1 MCAPILPSQ
10 MKDTKTAEIKL
21 YVLADSKAQVIDLPD
36 KEAILTGLH
45 DGLPSGVYTVMRTFD
60 HIKFLHLGD
69 HLSRLERSMAML
81 GWGYQLDLRTIR
93 HALDRVCS
101 DYDHQD
107 SRVRIDVLSRDESRL
122 IDGNRVL
129 ISLTRFEPIPEDIYR
144 LGVQV
149 GIERELYRNQP
160 EVKKAEFAVLRRRY
174 LERDPT
180 RFECLIT
187 DDRGAILEGT
197 TSNFFG
203 VRDGVIWTAGKGVL
217 EGIARMIILKLASEA
232 MIPVHLGTVEV
243 AALSKFSETALSSA
257 SRGLVPIVQIGDQL
271 IGDGQPGPIAEKLID
286 NYRAYVVRE
295 IRPAI

>member
-1 MCAPILPSQ
+1 

-21 YVLADSKAQVIDLPD
+21 YVLAGNEAQAIDLPD

-45 DGLPSGVYTVMRTFD
+45 DGLPSGVYTAMRTFD
-60 HIKFLHLGD
+60 HINFLHLGD
-69 HLSRLERSMAML
+69 HLSRLEKSMAML
-81 GWGYQLDLRTIR
+81 GWSYKLDMFTIR
-93 HALDRVCS
+93 HALHRVCS
-101 DYDHQD
+101 DYEHHD

-129 ISLTRFEPIPEDIYR
+129 ISLTRFELIPEDIYR

-149 GIERELYRNQP
+149 GIEGELYRNQP

-187 DDRGAILEGT
+187 DAKGAILEGT

-203 VRDGVIWTAGKGVL
+203 VRDGVLWTAGKGIL
-217 EGIARMIILKLASEA
+217 EGIARMIILKLAA
-232 MIPVHLGTVEV
+232 KAKIPVRLRPVDV
-243 AALSKFSETALSSA
+243 AALPEFSETALSSA

-271 IGDGQPGPIAEKLID
+271 IGDGRPGPIAWKLID
-286 NYRAYVVRE
+286 SYQAYVVRKT
-295 IRPAI
+295 RPAI